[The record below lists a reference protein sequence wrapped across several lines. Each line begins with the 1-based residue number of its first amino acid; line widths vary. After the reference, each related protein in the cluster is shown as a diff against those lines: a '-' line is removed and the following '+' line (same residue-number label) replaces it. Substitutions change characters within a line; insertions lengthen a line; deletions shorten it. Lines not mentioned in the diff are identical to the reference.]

1 MCKLHIGNGVT
12 NQAKG
17 VLHIAKTFE
26 RVNG

>member
-1 MCKLHIGNGVT
+1 MIIHERFFAFS
-12 NQAKG
+12 AKG